1 MKKNIFKN
9 NYDILLP
16 IIILC
21 IMSLVNMYG
30 ASFVSS
36 IYKMALVRQSIFIA
50 IGLVVMYIVYKINNK
65 FFINNS
71 FYFYLFGIV
80 ILILVL
86 FFGQRINGASSWFKV
101 GPISIQPSEI
111 FKYFYLVYISKLIAT
126 NKKFIKVIAVGIIPI
141 ILIFL
146 EPDTGVAIMYFIM
159 LFGMFIASKNKKKV
173 IYLSSVICFSAIILG
188 IIYFYKKD
196 LFINVFGTSI
206 FYRLDR
212 ILSFKNNTSYQLNN
226 ALIGIGSSY
235 LLGHGLTSTKI
246 YIPELTTD
254 FAYDLNIC
262 NFGIV
267 GGVFITIIYVYLI
280 YKIYMIYKKQTKIY
294 NKCMVLGIFLL
305 FTFQV
310 IEHIFMNIGYTPIT
324 GITLPFLSYGG
335 SSLISY
341 FMLFGFLLKKN
352 KNA

>member
-1 MKKNIFKN
+1 MKKNILKN
-9 NYDILLP
+9 NFDLVLP

-21 IMSLVNMYG
+21 VLSLVNMYG
-30 ASFVSS
+30 ASFVST
-36 IYKMALVRQSIFIA
+36 IYKMSLIRQSIFMI
-50 IGLVVMYIVYKINNK
+50 IGLITMYIIYKINNK
-65 FFINNS
+65 FIINNS
-71 FYFYLFGIV
+71 YYFYIIGVV
-80 ILILVL
+80 ILLLVL
-86 FFGQRINGASSWFKV
+86 VFGQRINGASSWFKI
-101 GPISIQPSEI
+101 GPISIQPSEL
-111 FKYFYLVYISKLIAT
+111 FKYFYLVFIAKLIAT
-126 NKKFIKVIAVGIIPI
+126 KKSFIKTLIFGFIPI

-146 EPDTGVAIMYFIM
+146 EPDTGVAIMYLIM
-159 LFGMFIASKNKKKV
+159 LFGMLLSSQNKKKLV
-173 IYLSSVICFSAIILG
+173 YASMIISVFILMLG
-188 IIYFYKKD
+188 IMFFYKRD

-206 FYRLDR
+206 FYRIDR
-212 ILSFKNNTSYQLNN
+212 ILSFKNNSSYQLNN

-235 LLGHGLTSTKI
+235 LFGHGIKSTKI

-267 GGVFITIIYVYLI
+267 GGIFITIIYAYLI
-280 YKIYMIYKKQTKIY
+280 YKIYVIYKKQTKIY
-294 NKCMVLGIFLL
+294 NKCITLGIFLL

-310 IEHIFMNIGYTPIT
+310 IEHIFMNIGYAPIT
-324 GITLPFLSYGG
+324 GITLPFSSYGG